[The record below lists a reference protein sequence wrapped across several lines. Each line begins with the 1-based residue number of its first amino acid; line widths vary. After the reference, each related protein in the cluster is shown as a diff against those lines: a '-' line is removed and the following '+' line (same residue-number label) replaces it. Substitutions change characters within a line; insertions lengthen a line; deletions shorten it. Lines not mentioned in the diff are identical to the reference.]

1 MATKLNGMLLAW
13 AMLMGSAAGLPEAK
27 ADEAASF
34 HHVHINSVDPA
45 RSIKFYERNFSGV
58 PVKFAGVSDALLV
71 DRSFILY
78 SKVDEPAPTELTSAL
93 WHIGWGG
100 VDGPS
105 DHAWREKA
113 GVEFETPATPLGNW
127 YFMYAY
133 GPDRELV
140 EVWTAYHHHRF
151 GHVHLFAD
159 DVNVTR
165 DWYRAHL
172 GLQGPANQ
180 VPKPPPVPE
189 GFEPQPGDIS
199 VFRYLWATQ
208 VTTGGVTINIF
219 GKPGPE
225 KPFWWSYDPIDEFAP
240 TRGRVIDHIAFSY
253 RDIEPVFERMQ
264 AAGLEIVEPIAE
276 RSEYGLRSFF
286 VQGPDG
292 VLIEIVEA
300 KPLPEGVW
308 EE

>member
-1 MATKLNGMLLAW
+1 MRFPMGLVISAVVHAGGATW
-13 AMLMGSAAGLPEAK
+13 AAEERAEESAA
-27 ADEAASF
+27 F
-34 HHVHINSVDPA
+34 HHVHVNATDPA
-45 RSIKFYERNFSGV
+45 RSIKLYERYFSGV
-58 PVKFAGVSDALLV
+58 PVKFAGVSEALLV
-71 DRSFILY
+71 DCSFILY
-78 SKVDEPAPTELTSAL
+78 SKVDEPAPTELTSAR
-93 WHIGWGG
+93 WHIGWGC

-105 DHAWREKA
+105 DHARREKA
-113 GVEFETPATPLGNW
+113 ELEFE
-127 YFMYAY
+127 
-133 GPDRELV
+133 
-140 EVWTAYHHHRF
+140 
-151 GHVHLFAD
+151 
-159 DVNVTR
+159 
-165 DWYRAHL
+165 
-172 GLQGPANQ
+172 
-180 VPKPPPVPE
+180 
-189 GFEPQPGDIS
+189 
-199 VFRYLWATQ
+199 YLWATQ

-253 RDIEPVFERMQ
+253 RDIKPVFERMQ